1 MENWYNKLDKKYKVK
16 SFNPNKGKTHELDIP
31 FRLCLV
37 GASGS
42 GKSNALLNL
51 LKALSGTLTHVYL
64 VCKSK
69 DEPLYEMLS
78 DKLGDNMTIYEDG
91 EVPPLDEF
99 DGDGESLFVFDDLVG
114 DKSAN
119 QRVLEYFKRGR
130 KKGISCAY
138 LSQSW
143 FRIDKFLRQN
153 TSHVLIKKVSS
164 VKDLKL
170 ILSEFSLNCDIADLK
185 RMYDYCTKRFEDI
198 MLIDL
203 LHGQIFHEK
212 L

>member
-1 MENWYNKLDKKYKVK
+1 MADNEDIEKTGEEQSEEMVEQHAFRVDK
-16 SFNPNKGKTHELDIP
+16 GQ
-31 FRLCLV
+31 
-37 GASGS
+37 
-42 GKSNALLNL
+42 
-51 LKALSGTLTHVYL
+51 
-64 VCKSK
+64 
-69 DEPLYEMLS
+69 
-78 DKLGDNMTIYEDG
+78 
-91 EVPPLDEF
+91 
-99 DGDGESLFVFDDLVG
+99 ES
-114 DKSAN
+114 
-119 QRVLEYFKRGR
+119 
-130 KKGISCAY
+130 
-138 LSQSW
+138 

-203 LHGQIFHEK
+203 LHGQIFHNFMERI